1 MPKYEYNLIDSK
13 IQKQMLL
20 SKNHYAIYCFKL
32 SSSLFRFFKK
42 IICFMALTVS

>member
-20 SKNHYAIYCFKL
+20 SKTIPQFIVLNYLHHCL
-32 SSSLFRFFKK
+32 DFFKK
-42 IICFMALTVS
+42 